1 MMVLLNEVSRV
12 SINAVDATAATGTG
26 ETAAETVAATQD
38 LAINVA
44 SLGDPIALIFWGI
57 AVLAF
62 VCIWYQLSKPA
73 YAPRRYDQVRKGPF
87 TRFHDAFVNSVG
99 VFLP

>member
-12 SINAVDATAATGTG
+12 SISTMEATVATDTG
-26 ETAAETVAATQD
+26 ETAAETVAAAPD
-38 LAINVA
+38 LAVNAA
-44 SLGDPIALIFWGI
+44 SLGDPLALVLWGI

-62 VCIWYQLSKPA
+62 LGIWYILSKPA
-73 YAPRRYDQVRKGPF
+73 YAPRGYDQVRKGPF